1 MLDSLLKDVG
11 RRTGYFGAYGGAFTP
26 EILRTTLDE
35 LAAAFEAA
43 RKDPSFYEEFR
54 AVMQTYS
61 CRPTPI
67 TRLENLSAAL
77 GGPQIYLKRED
88 LNQTGSHKI
97 NNVMGQGL
105 LVARMGKKRVIA
117 ETGAGQHGVAT
128 ATMAARMGLA
138 CTIYMGAVDVER
150 QRPNVFWMEQLGAE
164 VVSVEDGSG
173 TLKDAINQCLRD
185 WAFSMDDTHYVL
197 GTACGPHPFPQ
208 IVAYFQQVIGE
219 ECREQ
224 MMAAAGRLPDRVY
237 CCVGGGSNATGTFLG
252 FLDDAGVELVGM
264 EAGGEGL
271 ESGRHAARLAG
282 SDGSPGVAQ
291 GYKTYFLQD
300 DEGQMR
306 QTHSVAAGLDYIGVS
321 PILACLRESGRVRF
335 EAAADREVL
344 EAFRTLLRR
353 EGIIAAL
360 ESSHAVA
367 GAVREAGRMGRDR
380 TVLVTLSGR
389 GDKDIFTI
397 AEALDDPGWRRFLE
411 RKTLR

>member
-1 MLDSLLKDVG
+1 MRGGEADAFAD
-11 RRTGYFGAYGGAFTP
+11 GAF
-26 EILRTTLDE
+26 D
-35 LAAAFEAA
+35 
-43 RKDPSFYEEFR
+43 R
-54 AVMQTYS
+54 AGDIGVVAQE
-61 CRPTPI
+61 P
-67 TRLENLSAAL
+67 LGVFAAL
-77 GGPQIYLKRED
+77 AD
-88 LNQTGSHKI
+88 
-97 NNVMGQGL
+97 
-105 LVARMGKKRVIA
+105 A
-117 ETGAGQHGVAT
+117 
-128 ATMAARMGLA
+128 LA
-138 CTIYMGAVDVER
+138 VER
-150 QRPNVFWMEQLGAE
+150 VPR
-164 VVSVEDGSG
+164 
-173 TLKDAINQCLRD
+173 T
-185 WAFSMDDTHYVL
+185 
-197 GTACGPHPFPQ
+197 
-208 IVAYFQQVIGE
+208 
-219 ECREQ
+219 
-224 MMAAAGRLPDRVY
+224 
-237 CCVGGGSNATGTFLG
+237 G

-335 EAAADREVL
+335 EAATDREVL

-367 GAVREAGRMGRDR
+367 GAVREAGRMDRDQ

-397 AEALDDPGWRRFLE
+397 AEALDDPGWRQFLE
-411 RKTLR
+411 RKTVR